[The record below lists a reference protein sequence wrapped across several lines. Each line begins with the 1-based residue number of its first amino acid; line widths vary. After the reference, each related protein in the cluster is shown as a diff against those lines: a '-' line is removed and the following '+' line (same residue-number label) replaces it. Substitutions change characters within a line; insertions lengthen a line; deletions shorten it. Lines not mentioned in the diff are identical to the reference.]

1 MPVLYILGGANG
13 CGKTTWYNTN
23 LENGFIDPVLPFIN
37 IDNIVLKELGSYTP
51 ENLALGERM
60 ARERMSNHIE
70 RRESFMI
77 ESNLSKSSDYEWI
90 EKMQFKG
97 YETVLYFLGTNDVS
111 INKDRVQQRV
121 AEGGHD
127 VAYPVIEQR
136 YRMGFSYLKSK
147 VLNFTEAY
155 LIDSSK
161 SVPERMAILKQGK
174 IIERI
179 EEPALWVKETL
190 FIAERLQQK
199 QQQNVEQLRQQLK
212 PKKIELLKKLRN
224 VPKNR
229 GHRL

>member
-51 ENLALGERM
+51 ENLVLGERM

-70 RRESFMI
+70 GNESFMI

-90 EKMQFKG
+90 EKMQAKG
-97 YETVLYFLGTNDVS
+97 YETVLYFLGTNDVA

-121 AEGGHD
+121 AEGGHN
-127 VAYPVIEQR
+127 VAVPIIEQR
-136 YRMGFSYLKSK
+136 SRMGFSYLKSK
-147 VLNFTEAY
+147 ILNFTEAY
-155 LIDSSK
+155 LIDSSEP
-161 SVPERMAILKQGK
+161 VPKQMAILKLGK
-174 IIERI
+174 VIERI
-179 EEPALWVKETL
+179 EEPALWIKETL

-199 QQQNVEQLRQQLK
+199 QVKESQQLEQK
-212 PKKIELLKKLRN
+212 NVELLKKLRN
-224 VPKNR
+224 VPKDR
-229 GHRL
+229 KKGPHL